1 MTALQPTLFAIFGLG
16 PTELIIILVL
26 GVLLFGRKLPDM
38 GKYFGKTIVEFK
50 KGMKGLEDNI
60 DDNNLHASAP
70 SAPVEP
76 MRAPQKM
83 TATAPKFEDS
93 PVNTN
98 ITANPYDG
106 VGPRPQV

>member
-1 MTALQPTLFAIFGLG
+1 MTVMHTSLFAFFGLG

-26 GVLLFGRKLPDM
+26 GVLLFGRKLPEM

-50 KGMKGLEDNI
+50 KGVKGLEDNV
-60 DDNNLHASAP
+60 DDQSPHATASSAP
-70 SAPVEP
+70 MEPVRP
-76 MRAPQKM
+76 PQRV

-98 ITANPYDG
+98 ITANP
-106 VGPRPQV
+106 PQV

>member
-1 MTALQPTLFAIFGLG
+1 MTINTSLFAIFGLG
-16 PTELIIILVL
+16 PTELLIILVL
-26 GVLLFGRKLPDM
+26 GVLLFGRKLPEM

-60 DDNNLHASAP
+60 DGNAHTAAP
-70 SAPVEP
+70 SAPMETP
-76 MRAPQKM
+76 RPPQKV

-98 ITANPYDG
+98 ITANQFDG

>member
-1 MTALQPTLFAIFGLG
+1 MTVMHTSLFAIFGLG

-26 GVLLFGRKLPDM
+26 GVLLFGRKLPEM

-50 KGMKGLEDNI
+50 KGVKGLEDNI
-60 DDNNLHASAP
+60 DDQHAHAAASSAP
-70 SAPVEP
+70 MEAVRP
-76 MRAPQKM
+76 PQKV

-98 ITANPYDG
+98 ITANP
-106 VGPRPQV
+106 PQV